1 MVNRFAG
8 HRLLRDRPQLLP
20 VLSPSHLQRLSH
32 CPLPVAKHWNVAV
45 VLNRYEVITSK
56 KALGEVRRNHRVDR
70 DTQGCRPPLDSAQ
83 WRLVPREVSAMR
95 PMEEGNLEMSVM
107 WPCADYFSY
116 ASAWKVKIDEKAT
129 ATKLARTRNAR
140 TRLLRFKG
148 NKPLVLMKPRP
159 RSDIWPGSATHS

>member
-1 MVNRFAG
+1 MRSSPQKRHWGKSDEIIASTVIRGAAG
-8 HRLLRDRPQLLP
+8 H
-20 VLSPSHLQRLSH
+20 LSIAPNGVWSHG
-32 CPLPVAKHWNVAV
+32 
-45 VLNRYEVITSK
+45 
-56 KALGEVRRNHRVDR
+56 KAL
-70 DTQGCRPPLDSAQ
+70 TF
-83 WRLVPREVSAMR
+83 SAMR

-140 TRLLRFKG
+140 TRLHRFKG